1 MVERYKTL
9 ITTKLMKLFC
19 AIPALRFETTYTKPD
34 RISNESQMIKSRDI
48 TVKTGRAYEIKV
60 SDERV
65 VLLTKPRI
73 KINEMKTMKKRK
85 KRVNTE
91 TSFLKALK

>member
-1 MVERYKTL
+1 MAKGDPNTPNLSSGTKT
-9 ITTKLMKLFC
+9 
-19 AIPALRFETTYTKPD
+19 E
-34 RISNESQMIKSRDI
+34 
-48 TVKTGRAYEIKV
+48 VKVTKV

-73 KINEMKTMKKRK
+73 KINEIITMKKRK